1 MINLYTINCQGAH
14 MTVIVPHS
22 QGEGGLNGRL
32 YFIFVFHL
40 KRTSPLC
47 KGGEL
52 DMFIQLQRKIIFF
65 PDEEYLP
72 VVPPRVSIHGLY
84 FLCVRGLS
92 GVRGERM
99 DRQTNS
105 QPSQEE
111 EALRLVGSL
120 HIPFY
125 KEVTNQIISWTK
137 WSLKIILSAGLLQS
151 GPDNLPPHY
160 RDKINR

>member
-22 QGEGGLNGRL
+22 QGEGGLNGGV

-52 DMFIQLQRKIIFF
+52 DMFI
-65 PDEEYLP
+65 
-72 VVPPRVSIHGLY
+72 VPPRVSIHGQY

>member
-1 MINLYTINCQGAH
+1 
-14 MTVIVPHS
+14 
-22 QGEGGLNGRL
+22 
-32 YFIFVFHL
+32 
-40 KRTSPLC
+40 
-47 KGGEL
+47 
-52 DMFIQLQRKIIFF
+52 
-65 PDEEYLP
+65 
-72 VVPPRVSIHGLY
+72 
-84 FLCVRGLS
+84 
-92 GVRGERM
+92 M

-125 KEVTNQIISWTK
+125 KEGTNQIISWTK

-151 GPDNLPPHY
+151 GPDNLPPHD